1 VLAAVGVAYNA
12 AMLNVSS
19 CRAWAAPG
27 RSVLAGAAAW
37 LLVGRA
43 ALAAPAAPAQPVAA
57 QPAPE
62 PAASPSLT
70 GVPAD
75 LKRDEIRCAGEAC
88 AIGACLLQE
97 LSRDPD
103 RLLRAARIVPV
114 AAQDKVHGFRL
125 FGLRP
130 GSLLARLGIVNGDVV
145 LALSGQPLTTPD
157 QALAALGALRSADS
171 VLLGLEREGRPLAR
185 RVLFDRRPLR
195 DDKCPKPAPSADSDG
210 RPQPVSLKRPDPG
223 PQEALRR
230 ITKDLRCQGDRCTL
244 HRSTVDEILGHSELF
259 AQSARLI
266 PVFKKGARRASR
278 CWACDRARC
287 SRCSAC
293 ATATRCAR
301 STASI

>member
-1 VLAAVGVAYNA
+1 L
-12 AMLNVSS
+12 
-19 CRAWAAPG
+19 RAPPRGCWSGELPWPP
-27 RSVLAGAAAW
+27 RPP
-37 LLVGRA
+37 RR
-43 ALAAPAAPAQPVAA
+43 
-57 QPAPE
+57 
-62 PAASPSLT
+62 SPSR
-70 GVPAD
+70 
-75 LKRDEIRCAGEAC
+75 RDEIRCAGEAC

-266 PVFKKGARRASR
+266 PVFKKGRAQGFKVLGLRPGSLLALLGLR
-278 CWACDRARC
+278 NGDEVREINGFDLTSPERALEAYVSLR
-287 SRCSAC
+287 SATELRVGLLRSG
-293 ATATRCAR
+293 APVTR
-301 STASI
+301 TYVIVP